1 MIDPLNLSP
10 LLLAHVEGAAA
21 PQTWAELATD
31 WSFDPLVCV
40 GLALSAWI
48 YRRGSRALRARV
60 SEGRGLRR
68 WERASF
74 WAGWWTLLIAL
85 ISPLHPWGRALFTA
99 HMTQHELLML
109 VAAPLLV
116 LGRPVVALLMALP
129 RDEARALGSYA
140 REPWFRAVWVRVS
153 HPLAAW
159 LIHAVALWSWHVPAL
174 YEATLRQE
182 WIHHMQHVCFFGS
195 ALLFWWALFH
205 ARPDWRGVGVATLYL
220 FTTMMHS
227 GLLGALILFARTL
240 IYPSYAQS
248 TGAWSL
254 TPLEDQQ
261 LGGLIM
267 WIPGGMVYVIAALVL
282 MAGWLRRSERTVS
295 LADVGPALAQ
305 ARGFVLVCL
314 LVLGTTGCA
323 DTTRWDEAA
332 ARTGGDPM
340 AGRQKIREAGCGTC
354 HVIPGVAGA
363 RGQVGPPLTDIA
375 SRRYLAGSLPN
386 DTENLI
392 RWILDPHAH
401 DPRTA
406 MPRTVTQ
413 EADARDIAAYLATLR
428 D

>member
-1 MIDPLNLSP
+1 MATVALVP
-10 LLLAHVEGAAA
+10 LLLAHIDDTDAG
-21 PQTWAELATD
+21 PQTWTELATD
-31 WSFDPLVCV
+31 WSLDPLVCA

-48 YRRGSRALRARV
+48 YRRGSRRLRACV
-60 SEGRGLRR
+60 SAGRGLRR
-68 WERASF
+68 WECASF

-85 ISPLHPWGRALFTA
+85 ISPLHPWGQVLFTA

-116 LGRPVVALLMALP
+116 LGRPLVALLMALP

-140 REPWFRAVWVRVS
+140 REPWFRAVWTCLS

-159 LIHAVALWSWHVPAL
+159 LIHAIALWSWHVPAL

-182 WIHHMQHVCFFGS
+182 WIHHLQHVCFFGS
-195 ALLFWWALFH
+195 ALLFWWALLH
-205 ARPDWRGVGVATLYL
+205 ARPGWRGVGVATLYL

-227 GLLGALILFARTL
+227 GLLGALIVFARTA
-240 IYPSYAQS
+240 IYPSYAQR
-248 TGAWSL
+248 GEAWSL

-282 MAGWLRRSERTVS
+282 VAGWFRRAERSMS
-295 LADVGPALAQ
+295 LADVAPVLTQ
-305 ARGFVLVCL
+305 VRPLVLVCL
-314 LVLGTTGCA
+314 MVLGTSGCA
-323 DTTRWDEAA
+323 DKRWDEAA
-332 ARTGGDPM
+332 ARTGGDPL

-363 RGQVGPPLTDIA
+363 RGQVGPPLTGIA
-375 SRRYLAGSLPN
+375 TRRYLAGSLPN

-392 RWILDPHAH
+392 RWILDPQAH
-401 DPRTA
+401 DPQTA

-413 EADARDIAAYLATLR
+413 ESDARDIAAYLATLQ